1 MYTISVKIDQSS
13 MGIGT
18 GNSKKAA
25 EQVAA
30 KQACESLMI

>member
-1 MYTISVKIDQSS
+1 

-30 KQACESLMI
+30 KQACETLMI